1 MRLLR
6 LACLALAV
14 HSSRAL
20 RLVPTEGR
28 RAALGRGVAA
38 AAASAAAASAAATA
52 ALRPAAALASTAA
65 ELTGVQAGF
74 DEAAEKRARY
84 QAMQKDYKKA
94 AWRKQLS
101 NLEFS
106 DSDGEALEAIKAIIK
121 LIREH
126 GERDSAQRDPAG
138 RPQAGPRPGLQ
149 ARAAKPFQTGADGV
163 PRSRRPRP
171 KGRHRQGL
179 ARGRVI
185 RVRRTRPPRYM
196 KSRSLPLLT
205 LARLFGLRAR
215 GMSMRCPPFVFLRPR
230 FREGMI
236 RYRT

>member
-38 AAASAAAASAAATA
+38 AATSAAAASAAATA
-52 ALRPAAALASTAA
+52 ALRPAAAMASTAA

-94 AWRKQLS
+94 WRKQLS

-126 GERDSAQRDPAG
+126 GNEI
-138 RPQAGPRPGLQ
+138 PQGVRKQDLDQVYKRVQPNLSKPVRMAFLDLDGLVQ
-149 ARAAKPFQTGADGV
+149 KAVTVKD
-163 PRSRRPRP
+163 
-171 KGRHRQGL
+171 
-179 ARGRVI
+179 
-185 RVRRTRPPRYM
+185 
-196 KSRSLPLLT
+196 
-205 LARLFGLRAR
+205 LRAD
-215 GMSMRCPPFVFLRPR
+215 
-230 FREGMI
+230 E
-236 RYRT
+236 

>member
-1 MRLLR
+1 MAEFFLPQSSQSVSLISARTVMRLLR

-52 ALRPAAALASTAA
+52 ALRPTAAMASTAA

-94 AWRKQLS
+94 WRKAA
-101 NLEFS
+101 E
-106 DSDGEALEAIKAIIK
+106 
-121 LIREH
+121 
-126 GERDSAQRDPAG
+126 SA
-138 RPQAGPRPGLQ
+138 PRPFSE
-149 ARAAKPFQTGADGV
+149 P
-163 PRSRRPRP
+163 SRRLSIGVAQAAVEPRVFRL
-171 KGRHRQGL
+171 GRRG
-179 ARGRVI
+179 ARGDQGDHQAH
-185 RVRRTRPPRYM
+185 P
-196 KSRSLPLLT
+196 
-205 LARLFGLRAR
+205 
-215 GMSMRCPPFVFLRPR
+215 
-230 FREGMI
+230 
-236 RYRT
+236 